1 VTLDLVHALI
11 VRLRRGI
18 ICKHL
23 RCGGRLQQSGK
34 DGRALLVIRQEKHG
48 RAVYPPYFVAEM
60 PTTCSNLLNAPAN
73 FQHCNGFNISLLYI
87 VCFSL

>member
-1 VTLDLVHALI
+1 
-11 VRLRRGI
+11 
-18 ICKHL
+18 
-23 RCGGRLQQSGK
+23 
-34 DGRALLVIRQEKHG
+34 
-48 RAVYPPYFVAEM
+48 M